1 MAACSGVS
9 ISSAPVNSPPAAEP
23 EPLSLIPGPL
33 GDAVEMGAGHPDVVV
48 VSALPLR
55 DDVVQRERGCVAGAR
70 RWSSGV
76 TAVPH
81 RAMGASASQGGL
93 SGKKPLVVEAVLYG
107 LAASS
112 ALVVGAFLGTRWDPP
127 RRVTGVLLAFA
138 SGALISALAFE
149 LFEEAFELG
158 GAWRSGAGLLAGAA
172 AFVLVDSLLDKHVAG
187 DPGAEQ
193 REVAADAARG
203 GVGWALLAAV
213 TLDGVPENLALG
225 VSLVE
230 GASLTLLVAIFF
242 SNLPES
248 LVGAV
253 EMRHEERSTRQVMT
267 VWLLCAALLTI
278 AVVVGRAV
286 AGGLGDSVLAV
297 ALGFAGGAV
306 LASLAD
312 TLMPEA
318 FEHGRPLN
326 AFATAGGFFLSF
338 VLAA

>member
-1 MAACSGVS
+1 MF
-9 ISSAPVNSPPAAEP
+9 
-23 EPLSLIPGPL
+23 
-33 GDAVEMGAGHPDVVV
+33 D
-48 VSALPLR
+48 
-55 DDVVQRERGCVAGAR
+55 
-70 RWSSGV
+70 
-76 TAVPH
+76 
-81 RAMGASASQGGL
+81 
-93 SGKKPLVVEAVLYG
+93 AVLYG

-112 ALVVGAFLGTRWDPP
+112 ALVIGAAVGTRFSPP
-127 RRVTGVLLAFA
+127 TTVTGVLLAFA

-149 LFEEAFELG
+149 LLEEAFELG
-158 GAWRSGAGLLAGAA
+158 GAARAGLGLLAGAA
-172 AFVLVDSLLDKHVAG
+172 AFVAADSALDRYMTG
-187 DPGAEQ
+187 REGPEQ
-193 REVAADAARG
+193 REVTAEGARG

-230 GASLTLLVAIFF
+230 GASITLLIAIFF

-253 EMRHEERSTRQVMT
+253 AMRKEGRSARSVLF
-267 VWLLCAALLTI
+267 VWGVCALLLTVAVI
-278 AVVVGRAV
+278 AGRLL
-286 AGGLGDSVLAV
+286 AGGLSDGVLALS
-297 ALGFAGGAV
+297 LGFAGGAV

-326 AFATAGGFFLSF
+326 AFATAAGFFLSF